1 MSEME
6 CPSFMSP
13 ADQSVRQRSGAMTT
27 TMYLVGGKSK
37 KNTARLPAYEGYEK
51 GVILALS
58 ENGEYLDTVVEYES
72 PPEVCPETPS
82 VLFKAASLVDG
93 RLYACTETE
102 ILVYRVPE
110 FTVENYISLPIFN
123 DLHHVTPSPS
133 GSLFVACAGLDAVF
147 EISQE
152 GEVLREWELFG
163 GDLWSRFDKAT
174 DYRRVA
180 STKPHQAH
188 PNFVFLKDG
197 EVWVTR
203 CDKYDAMRLFP
214 SPGRIPIEVELPH
227 DGIVFGP
234 KIYFTTVDGH
244 VVRADF
250 PRLQVD
256 AVYNLQDAYET
267 VYPLGWC
274 RGLRVLDED
283 RVIVGF
289 SRLRPTPFVEKISW
303 VKRKLHENLR
313 LGSDSGWPLFPTRI
327 ACIDLSRKKILWE
340 THVERYGMNAVFSIL

>member
-1 MSEME
+1 MTYSDR
-6 CPSFMSP
+6 P
-13 ADQSVRQRSGAMTT
+13 VRRRSGAATAAI
-27 TMYLVGGKSK
+27 YVVGGQEK
-37 KNTARLPAYEGYEK
+37 TATRAPAHAGYEK

-58 ENGEYLDTVVEYES
+58 ENGTYLDTVVEYKS
-72 PPEVCPETPS
+72 PPEACPAPPN
-82 VLFKAASLVDG
+82 VLFKAASLEDG

-123 DLHHVTPSPS
+123 DLHHVRPSPT
-133 GSLFVACAGLDAVF
+133 GSLFVACSGLDAVF
-147 EISQE
+147 EISPH
-152 GEVLREWELFG
+152 GEVVREWEVFG
-163 GDLWSRFDKAT
+163 GDLWSRFDRAV

-188 PNFVFLKDG
+188 PNFVFLKDS

-203 CDKYDAMRLFP
+203 CDKYDALRLVP
-214 SPGRIPIEVELPH
+214 SPARIPIEVELPH

-234 KIYFTTVDGH
+234 RVYFTTVDGH
-244 VVRADF
+244 VVRADSS
-250 PRLQVD
+250 RLQVD

-274 RGLRVLDED
+274 RSLKVLDED

-289 SRLRPTPFVEKISW
+289 SRLRPTAFKEKLLW
-303 VKRKLHENLR
+303 AKRRLHERLG
-313 LGSDSGWPLFPTRI
+313 LGSDDGWPLFPTRI
-327 ACIDLSRKKILWE
+327 ACIELSRNRILWE
-340 THVERYGMNAVFSIL
+340 TNLERYGMHAVFSIL